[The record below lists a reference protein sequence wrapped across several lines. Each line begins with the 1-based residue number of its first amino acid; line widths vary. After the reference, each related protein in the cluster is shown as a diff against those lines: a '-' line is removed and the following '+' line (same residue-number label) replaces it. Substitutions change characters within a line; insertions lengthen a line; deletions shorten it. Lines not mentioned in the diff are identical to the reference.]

1 MTTLEPTGAAR
12 RPPAGVLEALQA
24 LSGQLRL
31 GRLLCR
37 QPALLLQLVERHGT
51 RRAMPWLHQ
60 LLRHDRLELRYDREF
75 GLG

>member
-1 MTTLEPTGAAR
+1 MEPTGAAR

-60 LLRHDRLELRYDREF
+60 LLRHDRLELR
-75 GLG
+75 